1 MKKTVAI
8 SLAILM
14 LFSLFQGA
22 LRGSVVKAAD
32 YQWVPVNE
40 CFPAAYVTDLCIDP
54 SNTQVIYAATKGGGV
69 YKTVDGGSSWVQVN
83 NGLTTLDVFPLVID
97 RKNPQILFACNTEGI
112 FKSSEGAL
120 TWNELSDVSVAI
132 NVIVIYPTDSNLIY
146 IGTENEGIFKSSDGG
161 TTWTSLNNGLREYDF
176 MGLPV
181 VNTLYVDP
189 SNKLNI
195 YAGTSRGV
203 FRTQDGG
210 LNWVPINE
218 GLKECELCS
227 FPYVYSV
234 KVSSSNSSIIYIGT
248 SKGIFKSDNGGKGWS
263 KMSEFSNIS
272 VNIIT
277 ADKDDQNIYIGT
289 ENGVYTSKDFTNWK
303 KLGKGK
309 IEEPINALIV
319 DPSRSQ
325 NLYVG
330 TSEGVF
336 KSIDGGVSW
345 STANNGLINVTISSI
360 VSDPFDSNILF
371 ASTFG
376 SGLYKTT
383 DLGKQWFP
391 VNDGLSSLSISSTVV
406 DPKNSQVVLVGTDD
420 GVFKSIDGGKSF
432 QKISN
437 GLSANIIYSLVID
450 PTNSQLLF
458 AGTGKGIF
466 KSTDGGTSWNEAN
479 VGMITDEFGVSVD
492 VLTLAIDPQNSQIIY
507 AGTSNRGI
515 YKSVNAGN
523 LWAPINEGLGDNIPP
538 INAIAIDPRNSS
550 VIYIGTDGSGAFKS
564 ENEGVSWEVIN
575 NLSAPWVYAICVDSS
590 NSNTIFASFLY
601 KGVFK
606 SIDAGKTWVDISSG
620 LPNKEIRSI
629 LIHKSG
635 VIFVGT
641 QIGPYK
647 LLTSYTIT
655 SSANAGGKITPS
667 GAMAVNNGDSKT
679 FTLIPDSGFKIS
691 DVKVDEVSKGSIS
704 SYAFTNITSN
714 HTIEATFEKEI
725 TQTVIVLQVGNL
737 IYSVNGVLNT
747 LDSSPVIKN
756 SRTLLPI
763 RAIIESLGGIVGW
776 DSNEKKVTVTLGST
790 TIELWIGKLI
800 AKINSV
806 DTPIDSTN
814 SKVVP
819 EIINGRTMLPLRFVT
834 ENLGAKV
841 DWEPSTQTIT
851 ITYPGS

>member
-1 MKKTVAI
+1 MKRFVAI
-8 SLAILM
+8 LMTILM
-14 LFSLFQGA
+14 LFTLFQGA
-22 LRGSVVKAAD
+22 LRENTVKAAD

-40 CFPAAYVTDLCIDP
+40 GFPAAYVTDLCIDP

-97 RKNPQILFACNTEGI
+97 RKSPQILFAGNSEGI

-120 TWNELSDVSVAI
+120 TWNELSDVSAAI

-146 IGTENEGIFKSSDGG
+146 IGTENEGIFKSNDGG

-210 LNWVPINE
+210 LNWKPINK
-218 GLKECELCS
+218 GIAVAFVS
-227 FPYVYSV
+227 PAVYSI
-234 KVSSSNSSIIYIGT
+234 KVSSSNPSVIYIGT
-248 SKGIFKSDNGGKGWS
+248 LSGVFKSTDGGEAWNKI
-263 KMSEFSNIS
+263 SELAEIETR
-272 VNIIT
+272 VVIG
-277 ADKDDQNIYIGT
+277 DKDDQNIYIGT

-360 VSDPFDSNILF
+360 VSDPFDPNILF

-420 GVFKSIDGGKSF
+420 GVFKSIDGGRSF

-479 VGMITDEFGVSVD
+479 EGMITDEFGVSVD

-523 LWAPINEGLGDNIPP
+523 LWAPINEGFSDNIPP

-564 ENEGVSWEVIN
+564 ENEGISWEVIN
-575 NLSAPWVYAICVDSS
+575 NLPAPWVYVICVDSS
-590 NSNTIFASFLY
+590 NSKTIFASFLN

-606 SIDAGKTWVDISSG
+606 SIDAGQTWVDISSG

-641 QIGPYK
+641 QTGLYK
-647 LLTSYTIT
+647 CLTSYTIT
-655 SSANAGGKITPS
+655 SSANDGGKITPS
-667 GAMAVNNGDSKT
+667 GAITANYGDSKT
-679 FTLIPDSGFKIS
+679 FTITPDSGYKIS
-691 DVKVDEVSKGSIS
+691 VIKVDGVSKSSIS
-704 SYAFTNITSN
+704 SYTFTNITSD
-714 HTIEATFEKEI
+714 HTISATFEKEI
-725 TQTVIVLQVGNL
+725 TQTIIVLKIGNTTFT
-737 IYSVNGVLNT
+737 VNGKT
-747 LDSSPVIKN
+747 KALDSPPIIKN
-756 SRTLLPI
+756 NRTLLPI
-763 RAIIESLGGIVGW
+763 RAIIEALGGAVDW
-776 DSNEKKVTVTLGST
+776 DSVEKKVTVTLGNTSL
-790 TIELWIGKLI
+790 ELWIGKST
-800 AKINSV
+800 AKVNGV

-834 ENLGAKV
+834 ENLGCDV
-841 DWEPSTQTIT
+841 NWEQSTQTIT